1 MTDRT
6 SPDQPGTPDHSSAPS
21 RQGPGDPVTA
31 SPAPGPGTGEPLDDG
46 ATQAPPSGPEDPRS
60 EAPDDGSSAPDE
72 GGGPDAPST
81 DDTDLPA
88 GQPRP
93 GPPAEP
99 YDPSLHDDD
108 ATDGPLISR
117 RHLLVGGVAVGALLL
132 GGGGGYL
139 LGASRSAAVS
149 PAAAVAGGASPSVGP
164 TLLTT
169 KVLRIVEGGGIC
181 EAPLY
186 AAHHLGIFKDYGLN
200 VEVVRSAAGEDT
212 KDGISSGTYAGG
224 PGIFFSWLKPIEQG
238 LDVKLTTGLHEGCLR
253 LVVLNDSPYDDVS
266 LLRGKKIGVS
276 SIGNSA
282 MSFFSLDLLDAGI
295 NPDPAAGEVEWVV
308 YDNDILPQALQ
319 DGEIQAVAASDPVAL
334 LPTLGGYAHELANNQ
349 QGLNAQTYCC
359 ATAIN
364 GALVRDEPEVAKAL
378 TEAWAEGARY
388 VGANIDEIAQ
398 LEVDKKLVAADVET
412 VRSVLTTYGFSPS
425 AVGLR
430 KEIEPGIAKFAKTG
444 YLDQGTDPK
453 KLADLVYADLGLT
466 W

>member
-6 SPDQPGTPDHSSAPS
+6 SPDQPGTPDDAPTPSAPAP
-21 RQGPGDPVTA
+21 RTPTPDPATGGPQGDRT
-31 SPAPGPGTGEPLDDG
+31 
-46 ATQAPPSGPEDPRS
+46 TQAPPSGLDDLRHQTPGDRPAAS
-60 EAPDDGSSAPDE
+60 DAVGGPVAPD
-72 GGGPDAPST
+72 T

-88 GQPRP
+88 GQPHP

-99 YDPSLHDDD
+99 YDPSLLHDDD

-132 GGGGGYL
+132 GGAGGYL

-149 PAAAVAGGASPSVGP
+149 PAGAAAGGASPSLGP

-253 LVVLNDSPYDDVS
+253 LVVLNDSPYDDVA

-319 DGEIQAVAASDPVAL
+319 DGEIQAIAASDPVAL

-398 LEVDKKLVAADVET
+398 LEVDKQLVAADVAT

-430 KEIEPGIAKFAKTG
+430 QEIEPGIAKFAKTG

>member
-6 SPDQPGTPDHSSAPS
+6 SPDQPGTPDDAPTPSAPAP
-21 RQGPGDPVTA
+21 RT
-31 SPAPGPGTGEPLDDG
+31 PAPDPATGERQDDRT
-46 ATQAPPSGPEDPRS
+46 AQAPPSGV
-60 EAPDDGSSAPDE
+60 DDLRHETPGDRRATPAAV
-72 GGGPDAPST
+72 GGPVAPGA

-88 GQPRP
+88 GQPHP

-99 YDPSLHDDD
+99 YDPSLLHDDD

-132 GGGGGYL
+132 GGAGGYL

-149 PAAAVAGGASPSVGP
+149 PAGAVAGGASPSLGP

-253 LVVLNDSPYDDVS
+253 LVVLNDSPYDDVA

-319 DGEIQAVAASDPVAL
+319 DGEIQAIAASDPVAL

-398 LEVDKKLVAADVET
+398 LEVDKQLVAADVET

-430 KEIEPGIAKFAKTG
+430 QEIEPGIAKFAKTG